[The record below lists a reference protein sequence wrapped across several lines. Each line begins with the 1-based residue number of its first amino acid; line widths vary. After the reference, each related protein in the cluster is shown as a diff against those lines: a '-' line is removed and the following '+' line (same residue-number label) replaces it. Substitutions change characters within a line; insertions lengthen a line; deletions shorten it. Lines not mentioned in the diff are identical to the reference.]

1 MAKYADSIIE
11 NYKGVNIRTVNRV
24 VISLD
29 PVRYKKLIDEVEKT
43 GLSIPKLLA
52 YSGKPCE
59 KCKDVCVV
67 IYGKEGELIHIK
79 RGMLH
84 VPETNGVDILT
95 KAKNK
100 CSKP

>member
-1 MAKYADSIIE
+1 MAKYSDSIIE

-29 PVRYKKLIDEVEKT
+29 PVRYKKIIDEVEKT

-59 KCKDVCVV
+59 KCKDACVV

-79 RGMLH
+79 RGILH
-84 VPETNGVDILT
+84 VPEGNGNSILD
-95 KAKNK
+95 KAKNRCK
-100 CSKP
+100 NS